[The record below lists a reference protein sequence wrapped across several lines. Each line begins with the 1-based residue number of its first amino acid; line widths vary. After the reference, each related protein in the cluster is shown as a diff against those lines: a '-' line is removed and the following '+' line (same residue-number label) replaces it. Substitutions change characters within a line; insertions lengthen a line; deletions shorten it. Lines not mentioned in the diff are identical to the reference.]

1 MCLYVCASIHLC
13 HGVFVCVHACV
24 CKHACVC
31 MRVCVSVRTHVLTY
45 LKPSLMFLLFLEQ
58 SLLVFLFLHVH
69 YVGQLLPAQ
78 PTFSPSTGTN
88 KIGHTGQFILNN
100 TAFHL
105 TQIPHLDKLFWYLVL
120 LKIKETNWQLMS
132 YAFNSPRVWEK
143 HWPRKIL
150 KVKAQPSRA
159 YSTKS
164 KIWDPQS

>member
-1 MCLYVCASIHLC
+1 MSVLAYTCVMVCLCVCMHVCASMH
-13 HGVFVCVHACV
+13 VCAC
-24 CKHACVC
+24 
-31 MRVCVSVRTHVLTY
+31 MSVRTHVLTY
-45 LKPSLMFLLFLEQ
+45 LKPSLVFLLFLEQ

-143 HWPRKIL
+143 L
-150 KVKAQPSRA
+150 
-159 YSTKS
+159 
-164 KIWDPQS
+164 